1 MDNIIWE
8 NVLVNTQ
15 KTNRDEKLTQQTLQ
29 CINKVC
35 LARVGSER
43 CGFHPNLTAEKDIKR
58 LVMMKHHAQE
68 SRSASV
74 FAEGRPIRIG
84 TEMCRSSRF
93 YQTALQAV

>member
-29 CINKVC
+29 CKDIIC
-35 LARVGSER
+35 TTSMGGIW
-43 CGFHPNLTAEKDIKR
+43 CGFQPNLTAEKDIKR